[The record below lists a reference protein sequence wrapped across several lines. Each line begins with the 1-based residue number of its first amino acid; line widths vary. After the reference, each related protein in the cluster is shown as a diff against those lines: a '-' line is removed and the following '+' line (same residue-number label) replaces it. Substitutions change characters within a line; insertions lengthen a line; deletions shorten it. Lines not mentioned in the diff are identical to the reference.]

1 MGVFLQDVRYS
12 LRMFGKSPGFALV
25 AVLALAFGIGANSAI
40 FTLLNAIALRPLPVR
55 DAGEVV
61 TVYQTMQGLR
71 SRNIHGSRAFLSYAE
86 YAAYRDQNH
95 VFTGL
100 AAHSSAHLTLGGTGA
115 RPLSGF
121 VVSCNYFSVLSPA
134 LAMGRGFL
142 PEECGAPGSA
152 PVVVISHRLWKGH
165 FAGDPQIL
173 GKTIVLNRGNYTVV
187 GVAPEGFSGA
197 SFIGSDV
204 WAPLSVQEQWS
215 QGHNFLAD
223 ANMSWLEVT
232 GRLKPG
238 VTLAAARADLAVIA
252 AGVDRQNPGRRTTL
266 MVDRAT
272 LMNNPEGRGPVL
284 GVGAV
289 ILAAVSLVLVIA
301 CANLANLLLA
311 RAMGRQKEIAVR
323 LAVGASRWRLLR
335 QLLTES
341 MLLSAAGGVLGL
353 LAAWGTLRAMVPL
366 LMARLPEEVH
376 SIELNSNP
384 DVRIILYSLGLAF
397 ATGIGFGLIPAL
409 QASNPDL
416 NEALKESGTT
426 TGGRSAGWLRG
437 SLVTAQVA
445 VCLVLLIAAGLLVRG
460 LEAAQAIDPGFE
472 TRGIAMASFDL
483 SLEGYDE
490 PRAAA
495 FDQQLA
501 ARLAAHAGIAE
512 VAFVDSVPLSGSRR
526 GTVVTLEGK
535 EGNHQITNAEVSPN
549 YFQLLG
555 IPILRGRGFEA
566 RESSSEQHV
575 IIVSESTARKFWP
588 GEDPIGK
595 RVRVSD
601 YAVYQEVVG
610 VAKDIRATGLAAV
623 DPVFVYFAAGPRT
636 HLGLSVL
643 ARGAAGVPAIAKAI
657 REEVQA
663 LDSNVLVHS
672 GTLEENLALYQ
683 LPSRILSIL
692 GFALGLAGLLLAS
705 LGIYGVMAYAVTQ
718 RTKEIGIRM
727 TLGAER
733 RDVMR
738 LILAQAMRPVAMG
751 VALGLAASAGVSR
764 VLASLLYGVS
774 PLDPVVFGGVAMFLS
789 VVALV
794 AGFVPAQRAA
804 RVDPMTALRH
814 S

>member
-100 AAHSSAHLTLGGTGA
+100 AAHSAARLTLGGAGA

-134 LAMGRGFL
+134 LAMGRGFG

-165 FAGDPQIL
+165 YAGDPQIL
-173 GKTIVLNRGNYTVV
+173 GKTIVLNRGSYTVV

-215 QGHNFLAD
+215 QGHNFLSD

-323 LAVGASRWRLLR
+323 MAVGASRWRLLR

-341 MLLSAAGGVLGL
+341 MILSAGGGVLGL
-353 LAAWGTLRAMVPL
+353 LAAWGTLRALVPL

-376 SIELNSNP
+376 SLALNSNP
-384 DVRIILYSLGLAF
+384 DVRIVLYSLGLAF

-416 NEALKESGTT
+416 NGALKESGTT

-437 SLVTAQVA
+437 ALVTAQIA

-472 TRGIAMASFDL
+472 TRGIATASFDL

-495 FDQQLA
+495 FNQQLA
-501 ARLAAHAGIAE
+501 ARLAARAGIAE

-555 IPILRGRGFEA
+555 IPIVRGRGFDA

-610 VAKDIRATGLAAV
+610 VSKDIRATGLAAV

-643 ARGAAGVPAIAKAI
+643 ARGEAGVPVIAKAI

-672 GTLEENLALYQ
+672 GTLEENLALFQ

-692 GFALGLAGLLLAS
+692 GFVLGLAGLLLAS

-751 VALGLAASAGVSR
+751 VAVGLAASAGVSR

-774 PLDPVVFGGVAMFLS
+774 PLDPVVFGGVALFLS
-789 VVALV
+789 AVALL
-794 AGFVPAQRAA
+794 AGFVPAQRAS
-804 RVDPMTALRH
+804 RVDPMAALRH

>member
-1 MGVFLQDVRYS
+1 MGVFLQDARYS

-25 AVLALAFGIGANSAI
+25 AVLALAFGIGTNSAI

-55 DAGEVV
+55 DAGAVV

-95 VFTGL
+95 VFDGL
-100 AAHSSAHLTLGGTGA
+100 AAHSAVHLTLGGPGA

-134 LAMGRGFL
+134 LAMGRGFG

-165 FAGDPQIL
+165 YAGDPQIL
-173 GKTIVLNRGNYTVV
+173 GKTIVLNRGSYTVV

-341 MLLSAAGGVLGL
+341 MLLSTGGGALGL
-353 LAAWGTLRAMVPL
+353 LAAWGTLRTMVPL

-384 DVRIILYSLGLAF
+384 DVRIVLYSLALAF

-416 NEALKESGTT
+416 NGALKESGTT
-426 TGGRSAGWLRG
+426 TGGRSAGWIRG
-437 SLVTAQVA
+437 SLVTAQIA

-472 TRGIAMASFDL
+472 TRGIATASFDL

-495 FDQQLA
+495 FHQQLA
-501 ARLAAHAGIAE
+501 ARLTARPGIAE

-535 EGNHQITNAEVSPN
+535 EGNHQITNAEVSSN

-555 IPILRGRGFEA
+555 IPIVRGRGFEA

-601 YAVYQEVVG
+601 YAVYQDVVG
-610 VAKDIRATGLAAV
+610 VSKDIRATGLAAV

-643 ARGAAGVPAIAKAI
+643 ARGEAGVPAIAKAI

-672 GTLEENLALYQ
+672 GTLEENLALFQ

-692 GFALGLAGLLLAS
+692 GFALGLAGLLLAT

-738 LILAQAMRPVAMG
+738 LILAQALRPVAMG
-751 VALGLAASAGVSR
+751 VAVGLATSAGVSR

-789 VVALV
+789 TVALL

>member
-1 MGVFLQDVRYS
+1 
-12 LRMFGKSPGFALV
+12 
-25 AVLALAFGIGANSAI
+25 
-40 FTLLNAIALRPLPVR
+40 
-55 DAGEVV
+55 
-61 TVYQTMQGLR
+61 
-71 SRNIHGSRAFLSYAE
+71 
-86 YAAYRDQNH
+86 
-95 VFTGL
+95 
-100 AAHSSAHLTLGGTGA
+100 
-115 RPLSGF
+115 
-121 VVSCNYFSVLSPA
+121 
-134 LAMGRGFL
+134 
-142 PEECGAPGSA
+142 
-152 PVVVISHRLWKGH
+152 
-165 FAGDPQIL
+165 
-173 GKTIVLNRGNYTVV
+173 
-187 GVAPEGFSGA
+187 
-197 SFIGSDV
+197 
-204 WAPLSVQEQWS
+204 
-215 QGHNFLAD
+215 
-223 ANMSWLEVT
+223 
-232 GRLKPG
+232 
-238 VTLAAARADLAVIA
+238 
-252 AGVDRQNPGRRTTL
+252 
-266 MVDRAT
+266 
-272 LMNNPEGRGPVL
+272 
-284 GVGAV
+284 
-289 ILAAVSLVLVIA
+289 
-301 CANLANLLLA
+301 
-311 RAMGRQKEIAVR
+311 
-323 LAVGASRWRLLR
+323 
-335 QLLTES
+335 

-353 LAAWGTLRAMVPL
+353 LAAWGTLRTMVPL

-384 DVRIILYSLGLAF
+384 DVRIVLYCLGLAF

-416 NEALKESGTT
+416 NGALKESGTT

-437 SLVTAQVA
+437 WLVTAQIA

-472 TRGIAMASFDL
+472 TRGIATASFDL

-501 ARLAAHAGIAE
+501 ARLTARAGIAE

-555 IPILRGRGFEA
+555 IPIVRGRGFEA

-601 YAVYQEVVG
+601 YPVYQEVVG
-610 VAKDIRATGLAAV
+610 VSKDIRATGLAAV

-643 ARGAAGVPAIAKAI
+643 ARGEAGVPAIAKAI

-672 GTLEENLALYQ
+672 GTLEENLALFQ

-751 VALGLAASAGVSR
+751 VAVGLAASAGCR
-764 VLASLLYGVS
+764 GCW
-774 PLDPVVFGGVAMFLS
+774 
-789 VVALV
+789 
-794 AGFVPAQRAA
+794 RACS
-804 RVDPMTALRH
+804 TA
-814 S
+814 